1 MPATTFAVPILP
13 GKTEAWKQAL
23 SEVKGARKSE
33 YEESRKRMG
42 VTREVVSLQST
53 PQGDYV
59 VVCLEAAD
67 PNTVVTRYLTSD
79 APFDRWFAETVL
91 KGTHGMDASQK
102 PPPPNQVFLDW
113 SA

>member
-1 MPATTFAVPILP
+1 M
-13 GKTEAWKQAL
+13 

-91 KGTHGMDASQK
+91 KGIHGMDASQK

-113 SA
+113 RA